1 MQFAKVRS
9 IFFSHSTTVSKFRLV
24 PFAQSC
30 SGYKAA
36 MTLSRAHDIVS
47 AKANKALDSA
57 ENPNEILDYS
67 YQQMLDQG
75 RRPAI

>member
-1 MQFAKVRS
+1 
-9 IFFSHSTTVSKFRLV
+9 
-24 PFAQSC
+24 
-30 SGYKAA
+30 